1 MITNIYSADRCE
13 TGSRLLYFFSL
24 LYLHS
29 STTTLPRLF
38 LFSSCISNYASSSS
52 ASIPSAFSGCCF
64 LTSSDSLSFLTAAD
78 SLSVPS
84 SPSVRLR
91 LRLQEDFCFPLT
103 KPPSQRPEIRDGV
116 LGLVP
121 PLCVSFL
128 LARPEETLQK
138 ERKQSRFSPPPSS
151 PSPRNAAAPVSPLPI
166 HPIMSPRFLLISCST
181 SVSS

>member
-1 MITNIYSADRCE
+1 MGGRKSNCGRSGSLFWVNQQKKPPIFGITRS
-13 TGSRLLYFFSL
+13 F
-24 LYLHS
+24 
-29 STTTLPRLF
+29 PKK
-38 LFSSCISNYASSSS
+38 ASKKAKSKQKK
-52 ASIPSAFSGCCF
+52 
-64 LTSSDSLSFLTAAD
+64 
-78 SLSVPS
+78 V
-84 SPSVRLR
+84 LR